1 MLVTGT
7 MLSGLPTRSEKLSHS
22 WQGKLLLSI
31 KVLQVLLLSCGS
43 FKCFKHIQLSYRRI
57 SWNSSYKEAR
67 PGMKDCSKPA
77 VQLRTVAERT
87 GICLPAV
94 SHRLR
99 SAGISSSEK
108 TKYLLLQDVWV
119 AYQMNSLGRLE
130 GLRTKRLKALQHW
143 ARKSCYASN
152 GFSTLFLGLRFL
164 NNFGWKK
171 FGSATQISLHFQ
183 E

>member
-1 MLVTGT
+1 MKSSVIPGKASYCYSSRCSKFCSCPGGLLSVLNTFSCNTGESGEIQAT
-7 MLSGLPTRSEKLSHS
+7 RKQGQAWKTAASQWSSSGPWQNRQASVSQPSPIDSGLLELA
-22 WQGKLLLSI
+22 LL
-31 KVLQVLLLSCGS
+31 K
-43 FKCFKHIQLSYRRI
+43 
-57 SWNSSYKEAR
+57 N
-67 PGMKDCSKPA
+67 
-77 VQLRTVAERT
+77 
-87 GICLPAV
+87 
-94 SHRLR
+94 
-99 SAGISSSEK
+99 
-108 TKYLLLQDVWV
+108 KYLLLQDIWV

-152 GFSTLFLGLRFL
+152 GFSTLFLRLRFL